1 MKKIALISLFLI
13 VAIIFAN
20 SGVAAPPKVGEFQLN
35 EISGSGCGMTLWRQ
49 NRAEKNKLVFFN
61 GLEKNS
67 MEMKINGKIT
77 KFSRIK
83 ASGKE
88 FYGQRTLQ
96 TFSNQ
101 DGKIMVDVAVKLGA
115 KGEIESVAIK
125 EGTIRVKQNGQEVKV
140 PVIGDA
146 GC

>member
-20 SGVAAPPKVGEFQLN
+20 SGVAAPPKVGEFKLN
-35 EISGSGCGMTLWRQ
+35 ELSGSGCGMTLWRQ
-49 NRAEKNKLVFFN
+49 NRSDKNKFVFFN
-61 GLEKNS
+61 GIQKNS

-77 KFSRIK
+77 KFSRVK
-83 ASGKE
+83 ASGKD
-88 FYGQRTLQ
+88 FYGQRASQ
-96 TFSNQ
+96 IFSNQ
-101 DGKIMVDVAVKLGA
+101 DSKITVDVAVKLGA

-125 EGTIRVKQNGQEVKV
+125 EGTISVKQNGQEVKV
-140 PVIGDA
+140 PVVGDA